1 LFNESSCVC
10 VVTLPDA
17 DDAVLLDA
25 VDVVC
30 ALSEEA
36 AEPVAAA
43 ESPVTADVGGN
54 AEPERA
60 PALEEDAE
68 VAESPVAALA
78 PLAAVAEFVF
88 AAELAAGALAPEGV
102 DNRSELALEEVDF
115 EMVNS
120 PAACAVASAV
130 SLSDDGTN

>member
-1 LFNESSCVC
+1 

-17 DDAVLLDA
+17 DDVALLDA
-25 VDVVC
+25 VDAACV
-30 ALSEEA
+30 LSEEA
-36 AEPVAAA
+36 EEPVTAA
-43 ESPVTADVGGN
+43 ESPVAADVGGN

-60 PALEEDAE
+60 PALEEDTE

-78 PLAAVAEFVF
+78 PIAAVAEFVF
-88 AAELAAGALAPEGV
+88 VAELAASALAPDGV